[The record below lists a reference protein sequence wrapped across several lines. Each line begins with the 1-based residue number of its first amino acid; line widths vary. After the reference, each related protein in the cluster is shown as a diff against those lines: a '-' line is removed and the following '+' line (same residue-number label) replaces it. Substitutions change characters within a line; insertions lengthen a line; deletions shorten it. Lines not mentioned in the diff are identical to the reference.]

1 MGKLYCLMGKS
12 ASGKDSIYKRLLERE
27 DLKLGRV
34 IPYTTRPIR
43 SDETDGVDYYFCT
56 KEQAEELERAG
67 KMIELRTYHTV
78 HGDWK
83 YFTADDGQICLE
95 KRDSLMVGTLESY
108 TKIREYFGK
117 DCVYPLYIE
126 VDDGDRLQRALNRER
141 KQAEPKYAEM
151 CRRFLADEQDFSDEN
166 LVAAGITRRFQN
178 TDLAQVTEEIAQLL
192 AAERKA

>member
-78 HGDWK
+78 HGDWN

-166 LVAAGITRRFQN
+166 LAAAGITRRFQN

>member
-166 LVAAGITRRFQN
+166 LAAAGITRRFQN